1 MLARTSINISGGT
14 RVGVP
19 PPTKIEVAIGMPLA
33 IAREISIDNDSRY
46 FSMMWSRSV
55 KVANAQ

>member
-1 MLARTSINISGGT
+1 
-14 RVGVP
+14 VGVP